1 MCTTTQTN
9 WTQSVFK
16 KTFVLLP
23 ATSFKL
29 WCPVATLE
37 GLLVSEGYFWPRA
50 CTCAPLVLG
59 FGQSKSQNGQRQ
71 EVLV

>member
-37 GLLVSEGYFWPRA
+37 GLFQKDTSG
-50 CTCAPLVLG
+50 LG
-59 FGQSKSQNGQRQ
+59 PAR
-71 EVLV
+71 VRH